1 MYRTSC
7 YGLDMRRDSP
17 RAKRYLALC
26 ATATPP
32 LELAPWRVEEWS
44 HAGLEPDDTWPSG
57 RIVGFYR
64 ALSELSRPRRPK
76 DQVALALLGRGFIT
90 KRCLDFFRREWA
102 EDANPP
108 AVDAANFEQ
117 DGVATG
123 YVAEGLDL
131 ECGARINRV
140 VQKALNDRA
149 DKAAAALDRDRT
161 DIQESIMVS
170 VVDASLTGEHMDE
183 DLIEEFTGV
192 RSATSLSALAAF
204 TRYGPGIIRRVID
217 DHPEKLAEI
226 AVMISSVL
234 DAGLFPSL
242 AGQRSGDDGDN
253 DDAQLRCR
261 VELRRRTEIDTM
273 TGRFAPN
280 LTVLV
285 LFMMAAAMST
295 DDDPKQL
302 ADRAE
307 QLLKED
313 RPRLDLIQ
321 AVAESV
327 SLAAPPDQP

>member
-32 LELAPWRVEEWS
+32 LDLAPWRVEEWS

-117 DGVATG
+117 DRIAER
-123 YVAEGLDL
+123 YWAEGMDL
-131 ECGARINRV
+131 ESGARINRV
-140 VQKALNDRA
+140 VRKALNDRL
-149 DKAAAALDRDRT
+149 DKAAVTLDRDRT
-161 DIQESIMVS
+161 DIRESLMATIM
-170 VVDASLTGEHMDE
+170 DASLPGGDE
-183 DLIEEFTGV
+183 ELMFDELAEAFTGV
-192 RSATSLSALAAF
+192 RSATSLSALAAS
-204 TRYGPGIIRRVID
+204 TRYGPGIIRRIID
-217 DHPEKLAEI
+217 DHPEKLSEC
-226 AVMISSVL
+226 AV
-234 DAGLFPSL
+234 LFSELLNLGGIPALS
-242 AGQRSGDDGDN
+242 GQRSGDDGDN
-253 DDAQLRCR
+253 DDA
-261 VELRRRTEIDTM
+261 ELRRRVEIDTM
-273 TGRFAPN
+273 AGRFTPHI
-280 LTVLV
+280 TVLT
-285 LFMMAAAMST
+285 LFMMATAMST

-302 ADRAE
+302 ADRVE

-321 AVAESV
+321 AVAEPAP
-327 SLAAPPDQP
+327 LAAPPDQP